1 LSFAHWG
8 LEGFETMRVSASL
21 WAGVIPILF
30 LSLGRPPLAEAQS
43 ALGYLSGG
51 PALVRSLGNRE
62 SAWQLG
68 AGGEKLF
75 GSFGAGGGV
84 DYVYFPEVTKVFNMG
99 RVQASSPPLS
109 TAAISVNGSFYPGR
123 SVPNRSARPFII
135 AGVSYL
141 LDDEAPLPMLHIA
154 AGFDWWAS
162 RRAGL
167 RFEVREQFPSML
179 AFRCGVVFR

>member
-1 LSFAHWG
+1 
-8 LEGFETMRVSASL
+8 MRLSASL
-21 WAGVIPILF
+21 WAGLIPALL
-30 LSLGRPPLAEAQS
+30 LSLGQPPLAEAQS
-43 ALGYLSGG
+43 AVGYVSGG

-75 GSFGAGGGV
+75 GSYGAGGGV
-84 DYVYFPEVTKVFNMG
+84 DYVYFPEVTKVFDTG
-99 RVQASSPPLS
+99 RVQASSPPLG
-109 TAAISVNGSFYPGR
+109 TAAISVSGSFYPGR
-123 SVPNRSARPFII
+123 SVPDRPARPFII

-141 LDDEAPLPMLHIA
+141 LDEEEPLPMLHIA
-154 AGFDWWAS
+154 AGLDWWAG

-179 AFRCGVVFR
+179 AFRCGIVFR